1 MRAARILLLAA
12 ALGLAAFGAR
22 AEITERAAAIKAASE
37 QTFDIALEVS
47 MEGRRFVAVETKSS
61 MTTLF
66 EVRPSQLAE
75 SMQEALKPE
84 LFEQILALGD
94 EFTPVGKIENLGL
107 ILSFDPGTLSIKA
120 ELAPELRSTD
130 VHSFLRD
137 ERFKN
142 YAKVAPTDYA
152 LGVTSAF
159 IGRSGTNIDDFEDTF
174 FDPTFLFDGFA
185 NAGGRN
191 GLNADFSFDVR
202 PTAENQSDVFIRNS
216 ATAFYDFEEEAIRA
230 SLGDVRPRVSGLS
243 STPDFVGVAL
253 ERRFL
258 DIQPMRSVEARGQ
271 RRLFLERES
280 TVEIWVNGALISRF
294 RAGPG
299 EVDLRDIP
307 FASSRNEVQVFV
319 DDGTGRRE
327 VDRFDFA
334 SGFEMLQAGLLEF
347 SFAGGAL
354 RDRLEDGLDFEGDVG
369 GSGLLRYG
377 LTNQLT
383 LETFAQGD
391 GTRLNFGGGAVFGTP
406 IGLFDLDVSG
416 AYDRDEDSVGAAAM
430 LDFSTDFVGL
440 FEERDEF
447 NLSFEYRSD
456 DFARF
461 GEPLGEDDYNYGIDA
476 TYDTS
481 FDDRS
486 TASFGFHYQTDEE
499 EIETELEGS
508 VGLSRNI
515 AGVTLSLLG
524 SHDFENNESRAFAT
538 VSYSLGD
545 RKTARAAYSSP
556 NNTSR
561 LELQRFS
568 DQKVGDYGYGAA
580 LTKDDDGVGFLGTAD
595 TVGNRFAAE
604 ASVSIEDGDT
614 DRTIGE
620 VRFQSG
626 IAITERGVAI
636 GRDPARGFAIVQAH
650 KSLDDAPVEIR
661 TSSSPVPR
669 ARSDIFGDAV
679 IDIERGYTP
688 QFIDV
693 EVAEAPIGYN
703 LGEGR
708 YLLDPG
714 ARSGFVVEVGRDD
727 YFSALG
733 TITRY
738 GEAISLRTG
747 KVVSL
752 SDPDWTPRPLFTNR
766 SGRFAVGDLKPGRYR
781 ISITGYAETLEF
793 DFNEDSPPLVDIGI
807 VDIGS

>member
-1 MRAARILLLAA
+1 MRAARIMLLAA
-12 ALGLAAFGAR
+12 VLGLAAFGAR
-22 AEITERAAAIKAASE
+22 AEMTEEAKAIKAASE

-47 MEGRRFVAVETKSS
+47 MDGQRFVAVESKTS
-61 MTTLF
+61 MTALVA
-66 EVRPSQLAE
+66 VRPSQLAE

-84 LFEQILALGD
+84 LFEQIFALGD
-94 EFTPVGKIENLGL
+94 EFTPVKEIEDLGL
-107 ILSFDPGTLSIKA
+107 ILSFDAGTLLIKA
-120 ELAPELRSTD
+120 ELAPDMRATE
-130 VHSFLRD
+130 VHSFVRGD
-137 ERFKN
+137 RFAG
-142 YAKVAPTDYA
+142 YAKVKPTDFA

-159 IGRSGTNIDDFEDTF
+159 IGRTGTNTDDFEDTF
-174 FDPTFLFDGFA
+174 FDPAFLFDGFA

-191 GLNADFSFDVR
+191 GLNAEFSFDVR
-202 PTAENQSDVFIRNS
+202 PTSEFEANVFIRNS
-216 ATAFYDFEEEAIRA
+216 ATAFYDFEAEAIRA

-280 TVEIWVNGALISRF
+280 TVEIWVNGALISRL

-334 SGFEMLQAGLLEF
+334 SGFEMLQAGLVEF

-354 RDRLEDGLDFEGDVG
+354 RDRLEDGLDFEGDLG
-369 GSGLLRYG
+369 GSGLIRYG

-391 GTRLNFGGGAVFGTP
+391 GTRLNFGGGAIFGTP
-406 IGLFDLDVSG
+406 LGLFDFDVSG
-416 AYDRDEDSVGAAAM
+416 AYDRDEDSVGAAAT
-430 LDFSTDFVGL
+430 LDFSTDFVGF
-440 FEERDEF
+440 FEERDEL
-447 NLSFEYRSD
+447 NLSLEYRSD
-456 DFARF
+456 EFARF
-461 GEPLGEDDYNYGIDA
+461 GEPIDDTEFNYGFDA

-486 TASFGFHYQTDEE
+486 SATLGFHYQTDDEE
-499 EIETELEGS
+499 METELEGS
-508 VGLSRNI
+508 VGLSRNV

-524 SHDFENNESRAFAT
+524 SHDFENDESRAFAT
-538 VSYSLGD
+538 ISYSLGD
-545 RKTARAAYSSP
+545 RRTARAAYSSP

-561 LELQRFS
+561 LEIQRYS
-568 DQKVGDYGYGAA
+568 DQKVGDYGYAAA
-580 LTKDDDGVGFLGTAD
+580 LLNDDDGSGFLGSVD
-595 TVGNRFAAE
+595 TVANRFAAE
-604 ASVSIEDGDT
+604 ASVSIEGGDT
-614 DRTIGE
+614 DRSIGE
-620 VRFQSG
+620 FRLQSG
-626 IAITERGVAI
+626 IAITERGIAV
-636 GRDPARGFAIVQAH
+636 GRDPARGFAIVKTH
-650 KSLDDAPVEIR
+650 KSLEDSPVEVR
-661 TSSSPVPR
+661 SNSSPVPR

-679 IDIERGYTP
+679 VDVERGYTP

-693 EVAEAPIGYN
+693 EVSEAPLGYN

-733 TITRY
+733 TIMRH

-747 KVVSL
+747 KVESM

-793 DFNEDSPPLVDIGI
+793 DFTEDSPPLVDIGI